1 MNRFVI
7 GLAGGTGS
15 GKTTVARNILGRLAL
30 DSITVFQQDAYYR
43 DLADLS
49 PVQRATRNFDH
60 PDSIEI
66 ELFVSHLRELK
77 AGRPVEQPV
86 YDFTR
91 HSRTG
96 RTIRVEP
103 RDVIL
108 AEGILLF
115 HFQEVRELL
124 DVKIYVDTPPDIRL
138 LRRFRRD
145 IRERGRTFESV
156 GEQYVRTVRPMH
168 EEFVE
173 PSKRFADVIIP
184 EGGENEIAIDMI
196 ASRVRLL
203 LAPGQKGAR

>member
-1 MNRFVI
+1 MI

-43 DLADLS
+43 DLADLPS
-49 PVQRATRNFDH
+49 AQRATRNFDH

-77 AGRPVEQPV
+77 DGSPIEQPV
-86 YDFTR
+86 YDFSR
-91 HSRTG
+91 HARTSG
-96 RTIRVEP
+96 TIRVEP

-115 HFQEVRELL
+115 HFPEVRELL

-156 GEQYVRTVRPMH
+156 GEQYVTTVRPMH

-203 LAPGQKGAR
+203 LAPGEKGAG